1 MKTTRPRSARSSAL
15 LLAILS
21 LDSSA
26 ATLSWDIVSGNGATL
41 DAGSG
46 NWTLS
51 DATWNDAGNNT
62 VWTQT
67 DGTTA
72 TNSAVFGGTD
82 GPAESYA
89 VSIAS
94 QVAVQGLTFNST
106 GYNLS
111 GGPIYVGIAG
121 GNGTHAPIVVS
132 ANKSATISSQVIGN
146 VINTSTTAAS
156 VTINSGATLT
166 LTGGAEAMRYT
177 FGGNGTL
184 NISGGTYNMTGVYQ
198 VNNAVVNHTAGT
210 VNFLGT
216 GLCNFG
222 QSNNVDTLYTLSG
235 SGVITS
241 ATTSVV
247 VGRTS
252 AGNATNTFIIKDGGQ
267 FLLGNASNSPA
278 RLNLTGGVINN
289 SSSNVIFD
297 VQTGGTL
304 SVANTTAS
312 NSIAFYPN
320 GAQPGKTLTFKVS
333 GGNAS
338 VSGVQFGSSTAG
350 ANWSA
355 TCNLQVTDGNLYI
368 GSGGISRNSA
378 AAALTVNVQLQ
389 GGILGASA
397 NWSTP
402 LDIKIGSDAT
412 IQAADA
418 VGTARNIT
426 LSGVLSDDTTSGAFT
441 KTGSGV
447 LTLSGANTYTGET
460 IVNEGVLVFSRKVAR
475 SPASTVTVGA
485 NAGIGFGIHESDT
498 TYFSK
503 AEAAAI
509 FNNPSSSGFTL
520 TTGAGIGMDVDSVA
534 VSVDQTEV
542 LSGSSSLVKSG
553 SGTLILSGSNT
564 YTGLTTVSAGDLV
577 VNNAN
582 SLGSGAAGAVVLN
595 GARLALSNTTVTG
608 ESISITGNGGT
619 GSLGAL
625 RGDSGYSKWDGP
637 INISGAATLLDTRI
651 GALSNATLEVA
662 GVIDDGLLDQ
672 RLIYRQSDS
681 TSKIIVSGA
690 NTYSGPTSVAGGVVE
705 ISSFNSV
712 VGGSPSSSLGAP
724 ITPENGLVVISFL
737 AVDGHLRYLGSGET
751 TDRTITVGNGT
762 AATNFAN
769 ATLEHNGTGGALVF
783 SAPVFNIAQVGVTAT
798 SPRTLILSGTNSALN
813 TIFGVIQDNLVGASG
828 TAAIALTK
836 QGEGTWI
843 LAGANT
849 YSGSTTI
856 GAGTLTLGANGV
868 LPDNSPVSLG
878 AATLRV
884 VTAGV
889 ETASTLDV
897 TATGTLQLGT
907 GAQIAFADSSAV
919 DWTGGTL
926 AIAGSFV
933 SGSSVRFGTT
943 SAGLTAT
950 QLGLISGSDF
960 TNFALNAEGYLTA
973 TSTVLPSYTTWA
985 DDPAKG
991 NIPGEPATGDF
1002 DADGISNLLE
1012 YGLGTNPRVAASLP
1026 AALAGNTVAYTKGA
1040 DAIANGDVSWAIQA
1054 SQTLAEGSWIDVV
1067 SQPAGDTTSTISH
1080 LFTPGNP
1087 ARQFFRLRVTR
1098 VE

>member
-1 MKTTRPRSARSSAL
+1 MYLKRPRTAISASV
-15 LLAILS
+15 LLALAAPV
-21 LDSSA
+21 LDA
-26 ATLSWDIVSGNGATL
+26 AALTWDITSDGATITP
-41 DAGSG
+41 GTG
-46 NWTLS
+46 NWSLV
-51 DATWNDAGNNT
+51 DANWNNAGANEAWSQTSGT
-62 VWTQT
+62 V
-67 DGTTA
+67 A
-72 TNSAVFGGTD
+72 TNSALFAGAD
-82 GPAESYA
+82 AAADSYE
-89 VSIAS
+89 IALS
-94 QVAVQGLTFNST
+94 EPFATQGVTFNNT
-106 GYNLS
+106 GYKLS
-111 GGPIYVGIAG
+111 GGAIFLGNSPTTTITNYSVTVAAG
-121 GNGTHAPIVVS
+121 
-132 ANKSATISSQVIGN
+132 K
-146 VINTSTTAAS
+146 TA
-156 VTINSGATLT
+156 TINSNISGYNAAATFTVNLASV
-166 LTGGAEAMRYT
+166 LNL
-177 FGGNGTL
+177 GGNLDTIQGRFAGDGTL
-184 NISGGTYNMTGVYQ
+184 NITGGTSTLNQT
-198 VNNAVVNHTAGT
+198 NFNTNIINHTGGT
-210 VNFLGT
+210 ITLQAT
-216 GLCNFG
+216 SL
-222 QSNNVDTLYTLSG
+222 NNIGFANGKNTSYTLSG
-235 SGVITS
+235 SGVINAPS
-241 ATTSVV
+241 NGIV

-252 AGNATNTFIIKDGGQ
+252 NLSQTTTLTVQAGGAINIGTVGAG
-267 FLLGNASNSPA
+267 
-278 RLNLTGGVINN
+278 RLFLTGGVANN
-289 SSSNVIFD
+289 NFSSALVD
-297 VQTGGTL
+297 VQGGSLTVGAGGSTNNITFFNNGSL
-304 SVANTTAS
+304 ANRTAV
-312 NSIAFYPN
+312 
-320 GAQPGKTLTFKVS
+320 LKVS
-333 GGNAS
+333 GGTVTSN
-338 VSGVQFGSSTAG
+338 GIQFGGPTAAATTYDATSSAAIQLTSGSLYVGTAGITRTSGATSLPVTIQLLGGTLGAAQNWSST
-350 ANWSA
+350 
-355 TCNLQVTDGNLYI
+355 LDF
-368 GSGGISRNSA
+368 R
-378 AAALTVNVQLQ
+378 
-389 GGILGASA
+389 LGDVGPA
-397 NWSTP
+397 
-402 LDIKIGSDAT
+402 
-412 IQAADA
+412 IQAADSA
-418 VGTARNIT
+418 GLARNIT

-441 KTGSGV
+441 KTGAGV
-447 LTLSGANTYTGET
+447 LTLSGANTYSGATT
-460 IVNEGVLVFSRKVAR
+460 VNEGVLVFGKKVGR
-475 SPASTVTVGA
+475 SAASTVSVGA
-485 NAGIGFGIHESDT
+485 TAGIGFGVHESDT

-503 AEAAAI
+503 AETAAI

-520 TTGAGIGMDVDSVA
+520 TAGAGIGMDVDSVA

-542 LSGSSSLVKSG
+542 LTGSSSLVKSG

-577 VNNAN
+577 VNNAG

-724 ITPENGLVVISFL
+724 ITPENSLVVISFL

-849 YSGSTTI
+849 YSGPTTI

-878 AATLRV
+878 AATLRA
-884 VTAGV
+884 VTAGL
-889 ETASTLDV
+889 ETAATLDV
-897 TATGTLQLGT
+897 TATGAIQLGS

-926 AIAGSFV
+926 AV
-933 SGSSVRFGTT
+933 SGSFISGSSIRFGTT

-950 QLGLISGSDF
+950 QLGLISGFGF

-991 NIPGEPATGDF
+991 NIPGEPAAGDF

-1026 AALAGNTVAYTKGA
+1026 AALAGNTVTYTKGA

-1067 SQPAGDTTSTISH
+1067 SQPVGDTTSTISH

>member
-1 MKTTRPRSARSSAL
+1 
-15 LLAILS
+15 
-21 LDSSA
+21 
-26 ATLSWDIVSGNGATL
+26 
-41 DAGSG
+41 
-46 NWTLS
+46 
-51 DATWNDAGNNT
+51 
-62 VWTQT
+62 
-67 DGTTA
+67 
-72 TNSAVFGGTD
+72 
-82 GPAESYA
+82 
-89 VSIAS
+89 
-94 QVAVQGLTFNST
+94 
-106 GYNLS
+106 
-111 GGPIYVGIAG
+111 
-121 GNGTHAPIVVS
+121 
-132 ANKSATISSQVIGN
+132 
-146 VINTSTTAAS
+146 
-156 VTINSGATLT
+156 
-166 LTGGAEAMRYT
+166 
-177 FGGNGTL
+177 
-184 NISGGTYNMTGVYQ
+184 
-198 VNNAVVNHTAGT
+198 
-210 VNFLGT
+210 
-216 GLCNFG
+216 
-222 QSNNVDTLYTLSG
+222 
-235 SGVITS
+235 
-241 ATTSVV
+241 
-247 VGRTS
+247 
-252 AGNATNTFIIKDGGQ
+252 
-267 FLLGNASNSPA
+267 
-278 RLNLTGGVINN
+278 
-289 SSSNVIFD
+289 
-297 VQTGGTL
+297 
-304 SVANTTAS
+304 
-312 NSIAFYPN
+312 
-320 GAQPGKTLTFKVS
+320 
-333 GGNAS
+333 
-338 VSGVQFGSSTAG
+338 
-350 ANWSA
+350 
-355 TCNLQVTDGNLYI
+355 
-368 GSGGISRNSA
+368 
-378 AAALTVNVQLQ
+378 
-389 GGILGASA
+389 
-397 NWSTP
+397 
-402 LDIKIGSDAT
+402 
-412 IQAADA
+412 
-418 VGTARNIT
+418 
-426 LSGVLSDDTTSGAFT
+426 
-441 KTGSGV
+441 
-447 LTLSGANTYTGET
+447 
-460 IVNEGVLVFSRKVAR
+460 
-475 SPASTVTVGA
+475 
-485 NAGIGFGIHESDT
+485 
-498 TYFSK
+498 
-503 AEAAAI
+503 
-509 FNNPSSSGFTL
+509 
-520 TTGAGIGMDVDSVA
+520 
-534 VSVDQTEV
+534 
-542 LSGSSSLVKSG
+542 
-553 SGTLILSGSNT
+553 
-564 YTGLTTVSAGDLV
+564 
-577 VNNAN
+577 
-582 SLGSGAAGAVVLN
+582 
-595 GARLALSNTTVTG
+595 
-608 ESISITGNGGT
+608 
-619 GSLGAL
+619 
-625 RGDSGYSKWDGP
+625 
-637 INISGAATLLDTRI
+637 
-651 GALSNATLEVA
+651 
-662 GVIDDGLLDQ
+662 LLDQ

-724 ITPENGLVVISFL
+724 ITAENGLVVISFL
-737 AVDGHLRYLGSGET
+737 AVDGYLRYLGSGET

-1026 AALAGNTVAYTKGA
+1026 VALAGNTVAYTKGA